1 MTVKDLFLALL
12 IILAWG
18 FNFVVIKFGV
28 ADIPPLLLACLRFI
42 AVAFPAIFF
51 VKRPAVPFKL
61 ILLYAMS
68 LFFAQF
74 ALLFMSI
81 HLGMPAGLASLLLQ
95 AQAFFTLILGAL
107 LLSDK
112 IQPHHW
118 LGILIAAGGIF
129 ILADAK
135 AANPQSSIPLL
146 PLLLVLA
153 AALAWAVGNISNKVI
168 LKHHPVDTLSLVV
181 WGALIPIAPF
191 FICSWVFEGKVAIL
205 QSLQHFQLR
214 DFFVIGYLA
223 YIATIIGTSLWGYL
237 LNKYETWRI
246 APLTLLVPVVGIVTA
261 TIVLN
266 EHLSLQ
272 QGLGAVVIILGLCV
286 NVFGMKIV
294 HRLRHLRSNR

>member
-1 MTVKDLFLALL
+1 MTPKDICLALL

-28 ADIPPLLLACLRFI
+28 EDIPPLLLACLRFI

-51 VKRPAVPFKL
+51 IKRPKVPFKL
-61 ILLYAMS
+61 IFLYASS

-74 ALLFMSI
+74 ALLFISI

-118 LGILIAAGGIF
+118 LGILIAAAGIF

-135 AANPQSSIPLL
+135 TANTQISVALL

-153 AALAWAVGNISNKVI
+153 AAFAWAIGNISNKII
-168 LKHHPVDTLSLVV
+168 LKNHRVDTLSLVV
-181 WGALIPIAPF
+181 WGSLIPILPF
-191 FICSWVFEGKVAIL
+191 FICSWLFEGKVAIL

-272 QGLGAVVIILGLCV
+272 QGLGAAVIILGLCV
-286 NVFGMKIV
+286 NVFGRKFFNFIKQQ
-294 HRLRHLRSNR
+294 LA